1 MQARQ
6 LHLLQALVAEMSTLQ
21 QLSIIIPF
29 APDDMA
35 WEHLLSDLE
44 KLPADSEIILVAA
57 SEAAKIEAAEFIA
70 KLPLRQSLI
79 NCPSRVGGNPEGLK
93 SLGSRL
99 RGNDGFT
106 INQSFLRI
114 ISSTLGRSVQ
124 MNAGAKAAQNPCLWF
139 LHADSRIDTACLKAL
154 ETFDYSKKSLGYFGL
169 RFQADGPRRMG
180 INRFGVWF
188 RSRFLRIPFG
198 DQGFVISKSCFEM
211 LGAFREDLSS
221 GEDHAFVWKA
231 RKNGVALKHL
241 NASIQT
247 SARKYMKY
255 GWGKTT
261 RLHLRETW
269 RQARQFSKQ
278 AKT

>member
-1 MQARQ
+1 MQAWQ
-6 LHLLQALVAEMSTLQ
+6 LHLLLALVAEMSTLQ

-35 WEHLLSDLE
+35 WKHLLSDLE
-44 KLPADSEIILVAA
+44 KLPAGSEIILVAA
-57 SEAAKIEAAEFIA
+57 SEAAKIEASEFTTT
-70 KLPLRQSLI
+70 LP
-79 NCPSRVGGNPEGLK
+79 
-93 SLGSRL
+93 
-99 RGNDGFT
+99 
-106 INQSFLRI
+106 LRI
-114 ISSTLGRSVQ
+114 ISSPLGRALQ
-124 MNAGAKAAQNPCLWF
+124 MNAGAKAAKNPCLWF
-139 LHADSRIDTACLKAL
+139 LHADSRVDSACLKAL

-169 RFQADGPRRMG
+169 RFDVEGPRQMG

-211 LGAFREDLSS
+211 LGTFREDLSS

-247 SARKYMKY
+247 SARKYTKY

>member
-1 MQARQ
+1 VRQ
-6 LHLLQALVAEMSTLQ
+6 KAAPLHHLPRAPVADMTTLQ
-21 QLSIIIPF
+21 QTSIIIPF
-29 APDDMA
+29 APDDLTWKA
-35 WEHLLSDLE
+35 LLSDFNN
-44 KLPADSEIILVAA
+44 LPDTTEVILVAA
-57 SEAAKIEAAEFIA
+57 NKKSAQEVQDFLLATHIQVISTAKGRAA
-70 KLPLRQSLI
+70 
-79 NCPSRVGGNPEGLK
+79 
-93 SLGSRL
+93 
-99 RGNDGFT
+99 
-106 INQSFLRI
+106 
-114 ISSTLGRSVQ
+114 Q
-124 MNAGAKAAQNPCLWF
+124 MNAGASAASNPCLWF
-139 LHADSRIDTACLKAL
+139 LHADSRIDAQCVKAIDS
-154 ETFDYSKKSLGYFGL
+154 FDFSKNTLAYFGL
-169 RFQADGPRRMG
+169 KFSNDGPEWMG

-231 RKNGVALKHL
+231 RKNEVALKHL

-269 RQARQFSKQ
+269 RQAQQFSKQ
-278 AKT
+278 AKI